1 MEYFNHD
8 AILFMIEYGSF
19 TCVNSHD
26 QKKNNSSKLI
36 KSSEMNERNL
46 IVSVSNFY

>member
-26 QKKNNSSKLI
+26 QKKNSSKLI

-46 IVSVSNFY
+46 IVSVSDFY